1 MHLAL
6 NNATRLFTR
15 TQGII
20 IACFIILLLTI
31 PIAYLV
37 SNLIDA
43 HGNLETDWMCE
54 TNWVGIVEHLDQ
66 SCKKFIPN
74 TPDTDLPGVISTLS
88 LFHESIMFLVAIVI
102 LLSGAMVTWFF
113 IKGRKMEKDF
123 RNINAKFIR
132 QAYYFA
138 LQTAVHKNKNITNE
152 FLEICEDIFPEL
164 KERHQFI
171 IAKKRKKWFEVKKKI
186 EDTIADIFVETKEGN
201 FFVVTSEKTCSYEK
215 IEKTL
220 KNIKSKFKN
229 EEIFRVIFLAKD
241 YDKIFFDQEFLDK
254 EFEKI
259 DKLNDYNISFD
270 LIVFTENSFNFLK
283 LA

>member
-43 HGNLETDWMCE
+43 HGNLETNLVCE

-220 KNIKSKFKN
+220 KNIKSNFKN

-241 YDKIFFDQEFLDK
+241 YDKIFWDQEFLDK